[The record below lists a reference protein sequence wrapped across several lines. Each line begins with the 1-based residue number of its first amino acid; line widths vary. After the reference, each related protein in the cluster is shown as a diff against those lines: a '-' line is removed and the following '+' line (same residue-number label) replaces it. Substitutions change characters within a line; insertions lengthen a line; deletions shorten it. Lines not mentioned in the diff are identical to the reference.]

1 MPENASRR
9 GAVDMGMPLMILA
22 FVVIG
27 GFMFWLNG
35 RAAEEREMRLVEETE
50 PVEEEPTGIQTLTPA
65 DIQSDATPYEGQEV
79 RLQGATVASLL
90 GTQGF
95 WLETPSGNPFLVS
108 LAPEVM
114 AAGTSV
120 EPGSSATVQGTVV
133 AMTDSILTA
142 WTEAGTINE
151 GDRIVAEFATHFIE
165 ATDVR
170 SSGGGGAEGG

>member
-27 GFMFWLNG
+27 GFLFWLNG
-35 RAAEEREMRLVEETE
+35 QAAEEREMRLVEETE
-50 PVEEEPTGIQTLTPA
+50 APEEEPTGIQTLTPA

-114 AAGTSV
+114 ASGTSV
-120 EPGSSATVQGTVV
+120 EPGASATVQGVV
-133 AMTDSILTA
+133 VTMSDSILTA
-142 WTEAGTINE
+142 WTEAGTIGE
-151 GDRIVAEFATHFIE
+151 GDRIIAEFATHFIE